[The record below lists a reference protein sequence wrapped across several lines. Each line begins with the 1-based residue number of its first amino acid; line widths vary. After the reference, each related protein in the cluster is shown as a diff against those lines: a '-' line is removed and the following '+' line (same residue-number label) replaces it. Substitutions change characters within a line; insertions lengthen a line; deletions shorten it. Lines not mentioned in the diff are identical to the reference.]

1 MLGIVVG
8 IFVPVALG
16 VVVGVLGAVLGVEVG
31 AFGAVVGFGFGGA
44 VVVFVVFAEL
54 EDVFLVFVVLT
65 FVGLIASPQMWLP
78 ISEHTQ
84 HGSSSSQ
91 FIALNEYSG

>member
-1 MLGIVVG
+1 VL
-8 IFVPVALG
+8 
-16 VVVGVLGAVLGVEVG
+16 VGVLAAVLGVEVG
-31 AFGAVVGFGFGGA
+31 AFGAVVGFGFAGA
-44 VVVFVVFAEL
+44 VVFVVFAEL
-54 EDVFLVFVVLT
+54 EDVFFVGVALT

-91 FIALNEYSG
+91 FRALNEYSG